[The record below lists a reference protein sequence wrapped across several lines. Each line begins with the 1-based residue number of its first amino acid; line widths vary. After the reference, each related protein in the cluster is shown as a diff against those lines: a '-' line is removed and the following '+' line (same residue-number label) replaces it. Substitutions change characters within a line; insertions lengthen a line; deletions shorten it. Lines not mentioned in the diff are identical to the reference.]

1 MYEQADIIEVKPPS
15 MRNKCRLEHS
25 IDGSKSDIPLENFL
39 INSYY
44 RSQQKQ
50 RYPDIQSLLD
60 KANGEHHRQRN

>member
-1 MYEQADIIEVKPPS
+1 MYEQDDIIEVKPPS

-39 INSYY
+39 INCYC

-50 RYPDIQSLLD
+50 RYPDIQIVRRRLRCYAYQS
-60 KANGEHHRQRN
+60 K

>member
-1 MYEQADIIEVKPPS
+1 MYEQDDIIKVKPLS

-39 INSYY
+39 INSYC

-50 RYPDIQSLLD
+50 RYPDI
-60 KANGEHHRQRN
+60 